1 MVSLENIQASNTSLK
16 NYGPNLVGVF
26 VGGTSGIGESTARAF
41 VKYAVSPRVY
51 LVGRSETRASQII
64 EDLRALSP
72 DGQINFIKGDVS
84 RLEEVDQACKEIQA
98 KEDKINLLVLSAGI
112 LTMKG
117 REETDEGLDKK
128 LSLHYY
134 SRMRF
139 LYNLLP
145 QLTNASNAQDATSG
159 QSGLSRVLSVLD
171 ARGNAPLILNDLSL
185 KENYSL
191 RNCANHAIT
200 MTSLSMEELAASYP
214 ATSFVHAYPGLVK
227 TSVGRESGSLMKL
240 ALNAVFLLLT
250 PMNVPLEES
259 GERHLYAGTNPMFS
273 PLNSK
278 GDDAA
283 IGSDGI
289 QGSGSYLVGSDSA
302 MVSNQKVL
310 EGYRADGTRASIW
323 KHTLDIFKGIRGD

>member
-1 MVSLENIQASNTSLK
+1 MVSLDNIQASNKALK

-41 VKYAVSPRVY
+41 VKYAASPRVY

-64 EDLRALSP
+64 EDLRALNP

-84 RLEEVDQACKEIQA
+84 RLQEVDEACKEIQA
-98 KEDKINLLVLSAGI
+98 KEEKINLLVLSAGI

-117 REETDEGLDKK
+117 RDETDEGLDKK

-145 QLTNASNAQDATSG
+145 QLTNAANAGAAPG
-159 QSGLSRVLSVLD
+159 QRGLSSVLSVLD

-227 TSVGRESGSLMKL
+227 TSLVRDNGSLMKL
-240 ALNAVFLLLT
+240 ALNAMFFLLT

-259 GERHLYAGTNPMFS
+259 GERHLYAGTNPSFAPQVS
-273 PLNSK
+273 T
-278 GDDAA
+278 GGEDVA
-283 IGSDGI
+283 IGSDGV

-302 MVSNQKVL
+302 TVSNQKVL
-310 EGYRADGTRASIW
+310 EGYRADGTRASVW
-323 KHTLDIFKGIRGD
+323 KHTLDIFKGIRG